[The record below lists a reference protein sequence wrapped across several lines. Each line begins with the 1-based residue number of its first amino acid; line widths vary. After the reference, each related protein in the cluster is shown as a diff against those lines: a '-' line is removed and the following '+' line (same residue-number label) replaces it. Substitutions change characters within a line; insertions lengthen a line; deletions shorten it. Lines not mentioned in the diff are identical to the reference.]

1 LGDHATDLGASV
13 KASFICLALLLAA
26 STAFAQMYRWVDKD
40 GKVRYGDTPPPGAKT
55 SAIKAPQSASAAP
68 ATAAKDAKKGPLT
81 AAEQEKDY
89 RKRQAEASKAADKA
103 DAERRAQA
111 ERNEVCART
120 RESLSTLESGQRI
133 ARTDASGERYYMDE
147 NQVAQEITK
156 ARQSVQQACK

>member
-1 LGDHATDLGASV
+1 MGPFV
-13 KASFICLALLLAA
+13 KASCICLALLLAA
-26 STAFAQMYRWVDKD
+26 GSASAQMYRWVDAD
-40 GKVRYGDTPPPGAKT
+40 GKVRYGDTPPAGAKT
-55 SAIKAPQSASAAP
+55 SAIKAPQSGGAAP

-89 RKRQAEASKAADKA
+89 RKRQAEAGKAADKA

-120 RESLSTLESGQRI
+120 RETLSTLESGQRV
-133 ARTDASGERYYMDE
+133 ARTDARGERYYMDE

-156 ARQSVQQACK
+156 ARQSMQQACK

>member
-1 LGDHATDLGASV
+1 M
-13 KASFICLALLLAA
+13 KASWIFLAMLLAA
-26 STAFAQMYRWVDKD
+26 SSATAQMYKWIDKD

-55 SAIKAPQSASAAP
+55 SAIKAPQSGAAAP

-89 RKRQAEASKAADKA
+89 RKRQAEAGKAADKA

-120 RESLSTLESGQRI
+120 RESLKTLESGQRI
-133 ARTDASGERYYMDE
+133 ARTDAKGERYYMDE
-147 NQVAQEITK
+147 NQVAQEVAK
-156 ARQSVQQACK
+156 AQQAVQKSCT